1 MIIQNQ
7 ILGTLRAPGSQD
19 RLAGIL
25 ADEAPTGRSAI
36 GRRVCAEFGFVDA
49 RGTAQLA
56 GCLKALRALRRLE
69 ADFECRYH
77 YRPWLVETFVGAD
90 RDGTS
95 FKAANFQ
102 CVGRTAGRGRQDR
115 RKERKRSVKSVYLYE
130 LAGDWRKRL
139 GVGFVDAAP
148 SLAPGEGLDGEVW
161 AVHEFGGAELGDK
174 RLSTRLV
181 RSAVLLASVPGQAVT
196 GNLGHDRAA
205 VKGYYRFIDHAAD
218 SAVTPAAI
226 LAPHRARTVGRMR
239 GQDTVL
245 CIQDGTDLNF
255 ATRPNCE
262 GLGIIGRNQT
272 AAPT

>member
-1 MIIQNQ
+1 M
-7 ILGTLRAPGSQD
+7 
-19 RLAGIL
+19 
-25 ADEAPTGRSAI
+25 
-36 GRRVCAEFGFVDA
+36 
-49 RGTAQLA
+49 
-56 GCLKALRALRRLE
+56 
-69 ADFECRYH
+69 
-77 YRPWLVETFVGAD
+77 
-90 RDGTS
+90 
-95 FKAANFQ
+95 
-102 CVGRTAGRGRQDR
+102 GRTAGRGRQDR

-161 AVHEFGGAELGDK
+161 AAHEFGGAALGDK

-181 RSAVLLASVPGQAVT
+181 RSAALLASVPGQAVT

-272 AAPT
+272 AAQTLGLHLHLTLAVNGEGLPLGVLRCAFDAPPAAGKTRRWLDGLDDIAGAAAELSRKTRVVGVARPRE